1 LHGAVSMRLSDAR
14 LCLDCDEVHQDGVC
28 PVCGSESFAYISR
41 WVPVPDTERTPRP
54 PSTEQADLYRAL
66 LADEPPVQQAV
77 KRHAVRSG
85 LLGLTAL
92 GLAGWAW
99 RSSRP
104 KDKTPP

>member
-1 LHGAVSMRLSDAR
+1 MRLSDAR

-41 WVPVPDTERTPRP
+41 WVPAPNPERAPRP

-66 LADEPPVQQAV
+66 LADESPVQKPTKRQAV
-77 KRHAVRSG
+77 RGG

-92 GLAGWAW
+92 GLVGWAW

-104 KDKTPP
+104 KEKTRPES